1 MAAAGT
7 APRRKRA
14 IGNRRRTADDENDEA
29 IDAPELDDDSMTEG
43 SVISDEHD
51 PADDSDTSNIDEA
64 SPTIPSAKKALGNGT
79 AKHGVRRQGG
89 AVSRKSP
96 VQKAVDPVVAEA
108 DAMLEQ
114 LSLADKDR
122 HAEELEFDDIKSTAS
137 ARDNAPVIVSSAS
150 YSVKQPRAPVQEQKR
165 REHEEYR
172 KARDADPAFVPN
184 RGAFFLHDHRHSGP
198 ASNGFR
204 PFNRGIRGRGRGA
217 FGGQFTPMNSH
228 LQTAAD
234 ASMRWEHDMH
244 QEVSEPHRPIR
255 QIPER
260 EGPPNGNGIIP
271 FAPAPST
278 PINRAMSTEKT
289 YGTTTVRVYIP
300 SLMKEPKAFP
310 GIVLKWYTKLPDH
323 RPPLRRDKPVRIS
336 LPYHAPPVMPR
347 YVFPAQDRSFVFIPR
362 ALRPNQQ
369 RARGKGPRSIIGSGG
384 GFSRRTSIWGGSIYG
399 SMYSPSIAL
408 SRRSSIA
415 PDIGREFMLSPTGSA
430 ISRAP
435 LPVDGSRPVVRLPP
449 QPAPVQPLGP
459 VPVPVVAETS
469 INDLP
474 PPQTHPLPQKP
485 TFQENKPN
493 NIPMHQPRPQKTV
506 LVENIE
512 SPVRPANIPTPF
524 QQAFHHQVPPHVPNG
539 FAHDTHARHPSYH
552 SQVSAATPL
561 SQIPERAI
569 HAAPFQP
576 HTFAQPGYYGQPYPM
591 QQQPGFYYPP
601 PQPYGAN
608 MAPNASAPAFVPTGQ
623 QPPPPVNYA
632 VSGQVDVANA
642 QPAGQPQ
649 PPSQNLVTQEV
660 NGTVYYFNAAEL
672 PAAVAGFPP
681 GYPPPQPYPNGGM
694 VGMVPA
700 GPDAFFY
707 PQPTPGMVYYPQ

>member
-7 APRRKRA
+7 APRRKKT
-14 IGNRRRTADDENDEA
+14 IGHRRRTEDDENDEGV
-29 IDAPELDDDSMTEG
+29 DALELEDDSMTEG
-43 SVISDEHD
+43 SVVSDEHD
-51 PADDSDTSNIDEA
+51 PANDSDTSNIDET

-79 AKHGVRRQGG
+79 AKHGGRRQGG
-89 AVSRKSP
+89 TASRKSP
-96 VQKAVDPVVAEA
+96 VQKAADPVVAEA
-108 DAMLEQ
+108 DTMLKQ
-114 LSLADKDR
+114 LSLADKG
-122 HAEELEFDDIKSTAS
+122 HQGEELEFDDIKSTTS
-137 ARDNAPVIVSSAS
+137 VRDNAPVIVSSAS

-198 ASNGFR
+198 AANGFR

-217 FGGQFTPMNSH
+217 FGGQFTPMSAH
-228 LQTAAD
+228 LQTSAD
-234 ASMRWEHDMH
+234 ATVRWEHDMH
-244 QEVSEPHRPIR
+244 QDVVEPQRPPR
-255 QIPER
+255 QAPER

-289 YGTTTVRVYIP
+289 YGTTTVRVFIP
-300 SLMKEPKAFP
+300 SLMKEPKTFP

-323 RPPLRRDKPVRIS
+323 RPPLRRDKPVRVS
-336 LPYHAPPVMPR
+336 LPYHAPPIMPR

-384 GFSRRTSIWGGSIYG
+384 FSRRTSIWGGSIYG
-399 SMYSPSIAL
+399 SIYSPSIAL

-415 PDIGREFMLSPTGSA
+415 PDLGREFMLSPTGSA

-449 QPAPVQPLGP
+449 QPVPVAVPVQPV
-459 VPVPVVAETS
+459 VPAPAPAVAETS

-485 TFQENKPN
+485 TFQEIKPAN
-493 NIPMHQPRPQKTV
+493 LPMHQPRPQKTV
-506 LVENIE
+506 SVENIE
-512 SPVRPANIPTPF
+512 SPVRPADVPTPF
-524 QQAFHHQVPPHVPNG
+524 QQAFHHQVPPQLPNG
-539 FAHDTHARHPSYH
+539 YAHDSHARHPSYH
-552 SQVSAATPL
+552 SQLSAATPL

-576 HTFAQPGYYGQPYPM
+576 TAFAQPGYYGQSYPVP
-591 QQQPGFYYPP
+591 QQASFYYPP
-601 PQPYGAN
+601 PQPYGPN
-608 MAPNASAPAFVPTGQ
+608 MAPNANAPTFVPAGHQ
-623 QPPPPVNYA
+623 PPPVNYGTPGQGDA
-632 VSGQVDVANA
+632 VNA
-642 QPAGQPQ
+642 QTGQ
-649 PPSQNLVTQEV
+649 PPSQNLVTQEL

-672 PAAVAGFPP
+672 PSAVPGYPP

-700 GPDAFFY
+700 GPDAFY
-707 PQPTPGMVYYPQ
+707 YQQPTPGMVYYPQ